1 MPSGQKIA
9 SIMNCRIA
17 PIARRINLQKYKI
30 GQMRRE
36 SVLAKLM
43 GVTAVQ
49 PSVGTPLILAYGLTV
64 YGGVLF
70 GLMNLP
76 EQ

>member
-1 MPSGQKIA
+1 MKSLA
-9 SIMNCRIA
+9 TIMNSRIA
-17 PIARRINLQKYKI
+17 LIARRINLQKYKN

-43 GVTAVQ
+43 GVNAIQ
-49 PSVGTPLILAYGLTV
+49 PSVGTPLILIYGITV

-70 GLMNLP
+70 GLMNIP
-76 EQ
+76 EN